1 MEIQVAAAKVNKYA
15 TRESGDTLEMIE
27 RPGGGLS
34 FVLAD
39 GQGSGQGAKVIS
51 HLVARRC
58 IALLSEG
65 VRDGAAARAA
75 HDFLYSLRQ
84 GKVSADLNIVSI
96 DLVTKSIVLSR
107 NSAVP
112 ILVADSHGTRVLD
125 DPSQPIGIYQWTKP
139 AIAEIP
145 IVPNTHIVVVTDGVP
160 EGGQRFGHPIDLQVE
175 LGAALVAEDHAAQAI
190 ADHLLAVAMAA
201 DRGRP
206 ADDMSVLVVSVTANP
221 SEDGVRRM
229 SVRFPIP

>member
-34 FVLAD
+34 FVLVD
-39 GQGSGQGAKVIS
+39 GQGSGQGAKAVS
-51 HLVARRC
+51 HLVARKC

-65 VRDGAAARAA
+65 VRDGAAARAS

-84 GKVSADLNIVSI
+84 GKVSADLNILSI
-96 DLVTKSIVLSR
+96 DMVTRTVVLSR
-107 NSAVP
+107 NSTVP
-112 ILVADSHGTRVLD
+112 ILVADALGIRALNE
-125 DPSQPIGIYQWTKP
+125 PSQPIGIYQWTKP

-145 IVPNTHIVVVTDGVP
+145 VVAGTHVVVVSDGVP
-160 EGGQRFGHPIDLQVE
+160 EGGQRFGHPIDMMSE
-175 LGAALVAEDHAAQAI
+175 LGAALSVQGHTAQTI
-190 ADHLLAVAMAA
+190 ADHLLEVAASA
-201 DRGRP
+201 DRGHP
-206 ADDMSVLVVSVTANP
+206 ADDMSVLVLSITEDK

>member
-1 MEIQVAAAKVNKYA
+1 
-15 TRESGDTLEMIE
+15 
-27 RPGGGLS
+27 
-34 FVLAD
+34 VLAD

-51 HLVARRC
+51 QLVARKC

-84 GKVSADLNIVSI
+84 GKVSADLNILSI
-96 DLVTKSIVLSR
+96 DMVTRTIVLSR

-112 ILVADSHGTRVLD
+112 IFVADAAGARVLD
-125 DPSQPIGIYQWTKP
+125 EPSQPIGIYQWTKP

-145 IVPNTHIVVVTDGVP
+145 IVPETCVVVASDGVP
-160 EGGQRFGHPIDLQVE
+160 EGGQRFGHPIDLQAE
-175 LGAALVAEDHAAQAI
+175 LRAALAAADHSAQAI
-190 ADHLLAVAMAA
+190 ADHLLAVAMQA

-206 ADDMSVLVVSVTANP
+206 ADDMSVLVVSISANP